1 MNGTE
6 QDAPPVG
13 EEIHLPGPTFLP
25 VIMAVGITLGVI
37 GITINFIFSIVGVI
51 IFLVTLVRW
60 IRETRRSMA
69 ELPLDHQQQ

>member
-1 MNGTE
+1 M
-6 QDAPPVG
+6 QYSAPKTMGGNAGEPSIGVVWSPGATLQHDTVNVG
-13 EEIHLPGPTFLP
+13 
-25 VIMAVGITLGVI
+25 
-37 GITINFIFSIVGVI
+37 GVI